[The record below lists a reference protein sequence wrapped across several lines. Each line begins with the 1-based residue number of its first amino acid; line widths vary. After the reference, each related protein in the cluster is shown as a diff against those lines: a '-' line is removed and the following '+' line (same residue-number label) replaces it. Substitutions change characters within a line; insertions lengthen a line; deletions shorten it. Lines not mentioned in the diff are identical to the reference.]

1 MTALI
6 LFVGGL
12 TLLAVLS
19 LLFGADSRKLD
30 QASNAWW

>member
-1 MTALI
+1 MTAFI

-19 LLFGADSRKLD
+19 LMFGADSRKFD
-30 QASNAWW
+30 RMSNAWW

>member
-19 LLFGADSRKLD
+19 LLFGADSRRLD
-30 QASNAWW
+30 KDAAAWW

>member
-1 MTALI
+1 MTAFV

-19 LLFGADSRKLD
+19 LLFGADSRRYDKVP
-30 QASNAWW
+30 NTWW

>member
-19 LLFGADSRKLD
+19 LLFGADSRRYD
-30 QASNAWW
+30 QVPNAWW

>member
-19 LLFGADSRKLD
+19 LLLGADSRRFD
-30 QASNAWW
+30 PMSSAWR

>member
-19 LLFGADSRKLD
+19 LLFGADSRKLGP
-30 QASNAWW
+30 AENAWW

>member
-1 MTALI
+1 MTAFI

-19 LLFGADSRKLD
+19 LLFGADSRRFD
-30 QASNAWW
+30 RMSGAWW

>member
-19 LLFGADSRKLD
+19 LLFGADSRRFD
-30 QASNAWW
+30 ERAAAWW